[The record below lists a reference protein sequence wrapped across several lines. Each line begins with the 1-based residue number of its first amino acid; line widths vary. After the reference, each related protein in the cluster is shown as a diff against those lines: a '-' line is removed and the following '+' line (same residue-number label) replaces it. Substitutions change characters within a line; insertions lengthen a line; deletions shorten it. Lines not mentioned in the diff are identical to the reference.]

1 VLATHHSQA
10 PNRSQVVAVVRQ
22 LFGGRLV
29 QAKRSFAV
37 VIMLLPAQDARALA
51 KREEGPDK
59 NRTYIV
65 VRPFQSHVASLQ
77 LGLNH

>member
-1 VLATHHSQA
+1 
-10 PNRSQVVAVVRQ
+10 
-22 LFGGRLV
+22 
-29 QAKRSFAV
+29 
-37 VIMLLPAQDARALA
+37 MLLPAQDARALA